1 MRCHSAMVN
10 LLILLL
16 LLGNLVTAQDVN
28 DGKIIMENEDAP
40 STHWKG
46 EGNFSIWPV
55 LSAENSTISGELSGN
70 DTVDVFLIEITA
82 NNGSIIELKNLINN
96 SLNYQIQKIN
106 QTTWSIMDSIKDG
119 EIILEKGLHAI
130 RIERLG
136 GSDNIIEYNFEII
149 NHGEIK
155 IEDLSW
161 MFKNFYFL
169 VGLMLIA
176 PLMIVIYWNKNSI
189 FTNNKQRQME
199 FHEIKVLG
207 ELRDR
212 FNRENDE
219 KKRRVKMEDYL
230 LKNKDRAWNSI
241 QKEFGRADLS
251 YNTEQIEIKCW
262 KITKKIEEI
271 LVGIKI
277 SKQDWELAAL
287 QLFSPKGED
296 ITILKIN
303 PDFMFSKDEVFLGK
317 LVSGK
322 ILILQIRIKSGVEAL
337 SVNISGKVVGES
349 ISGVISKY
357 IENEEE

>member
-1 MRCHSAMVN
+1 
-10 LLILLL
+10 
-16 LLGNLVTAQDVN
+16 
-28 DGKIIMENEDAP
+28 
-40 STHWKG
+40 
-46 EGNFSIWPV
+46 
-55 LSAENSTISGELSGN
+55 
-70 DTVDVFLIEITA
+70 
-82 NNGSIIELKNLINN
+82 
-96 SLNYQIQKIN
+96 
-106 QTTWSIMDSIKDG
+106 
-119 EIILEKGLHAI
+119 
-130 RIERLG
+130 
-136 GSDNIIEYNFEII
+136 
-149 NHGEIK
+149 
-155 IEDLSW
+155 
-161 MFKNFYFL
+161 
-169 VGLMLIA
+169 
-176 PLMIVIYWNKNSI
+176 
-189 FTNNKQRQME
+189 
-199 FHEIKVLG
+199 
-207 ELRDR
+207 
-212 FNRENDE
+212 
-219 KKRRVKMEDYL
+219 MEDYL